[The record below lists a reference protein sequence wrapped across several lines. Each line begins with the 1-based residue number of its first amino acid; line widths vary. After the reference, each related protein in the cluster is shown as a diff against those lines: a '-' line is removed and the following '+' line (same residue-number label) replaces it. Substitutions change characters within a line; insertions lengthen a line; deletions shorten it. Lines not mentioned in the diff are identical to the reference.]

1 MARADGRVD
10 DELRPVNLV
19 TDFIIYPEG
28 SVLIEMGGTRVLCN
42 ASVEEKVPTWREA
55 SGSGWLTAEYAMLPR
70 ATHTRTPRSTSSG
83 GARSQEIQRLIGR
96 ALRVAVDL
104 DRLGSHTITVDCD
117 VLQAD
122 GGTRTAA
129 ITGGYVAVALALRR
143 MSVANALPSD
153 VLVTPVAAVSVGMVD
168 GRPLLDLCYAE
179 DASAEADLNVVMTGD
194 RRFVEIQGTAERN
207 PFDRS
212 ALDQLLDLAAG
223 GIELLLQYQRLAL
236 AEARPR

>member
-19 TDFIIYPEG
+19 TDFVIYPEG

>member
-1 MARADGRVD
+1 MSMPGTVSLYPGTDCKPDAHLDT
-10 DELRPVNLV
+10 DEVIRKG
-19 TDFIIYPEG
+19 D
-28 SVLIEMGGTRVLCN
+28 R
-42 ASVEEKVPTWREA
+42 
-55 SGSGWLTAEYAMLPR
+55 
-70 ATHTRTPRSTSSG
+70 
-83 GARSQEIQRLIGR
+83 RLIGR

-129 ITGGYVAVALALRR
+129 ITGGYVAVALALCR
-143 MSVANALPSD
+143 MAEAEILPSD
-153 VLVTPVAAVSVGMVD
+153 ILVTPVAAVSVGMVD

-179 DASAEADLNVVMTGD
+179 DASADADLNVVMTGD
-194 RRFVEIQGTAERN
+194 RRFVEIQGTAEGN

-223 GIELLLQYQRLAL
+223 GIELLLEYQRMAL